1 MLPQPSSRAATAD
14 EPSANAPSFPP
25 SSGSLAYR
33 LPYEL
38 LHSILLYAA
47 DPDDCEKA
55 YGGRVRPWD
64 SSEGAAPF
72 ALVCRAWRA
81 PAQAVLFSSVAL
93 LGARP
98 ASRFLRTITS
108 SRPDLVEKVHTLV
121 LGIEPAAEQSRDEA
135 EFDQLGTSQLLVE
148 ALERCTSVAHLQ
160 IRPLH
165 HSVRKRLHRTVFSRS
180 QPLVSLVLAP
190 RLLATESWSGRL
202 WRSGDVM
209 QTIPTLLNCEV
220 TTLITPSD
228 LPNPLP
234 PCPPMALR
242 RFKLHYNLP
251 PEALQRLLGSCPQL
265 ELLDL
270 YFENVSPHD
279 ATLEALQCSVRTMRD
294 LRYISNPTSA
304 EQETLSPP
312 PTSTPPSP
320 PLFNLLL
327 PSYVQLRTLRVSSTD
342 ISPSCLL
349 ALPPRLTRLYI
360 QSFNAFGRFE
370 CARLLEVLQA
380 LEAEG
385 ATQLPGG
392 PALAELIV
400 VDSPD
405 AGWDDDDVDE
415 VARLC
420 MRVGVR
426 FVFRMD
432 FEVDGESVGSRE

>member
-1 MLPQPSSRAATAD
+1 MVPQPSSRVAAAD
-14 EPSANAPSFPP
+14 KPSATVPSFPP
-25 SSGSLAYR
+25 SSCSHACR

-38 LHSILLYAA
+38 LYSILLHAA
-47 DPDDCEKA
+47 DPDECEKA
-55 YGGRVRPWD
+55 YGGRVQPWD

-108 SRPDLVEKVHTLV
+108 SRPDLVEK
-121 LGIEPAAEQSRDEA
+121 R
-135 EFDQLGTSQLLVE
+135 GTSQLLVE
-148 ALERCTSVAHLQ
+148 ALERCPSVAHLQ

-165 HSVRKRLHRTVFSRS
+165 HSVRERLQRTVFLRS
-180 QPLVSLVLAP
+180 QPLVSLVLGP

-202 WRSGDVM
+202 WRSKDVL
-209 QTIPTLLNCEV
+209 QAIPTLLNCEATAV
-220 TTLITPSD
+220 ITPSE

-251 PEALQRLLGSCPQL
+251 SEALHRLLGSCSQL

-270 YFENVSPHD
+270 YFENVHPH
-279 ATLEALQCSVRTMRD
+279 AETVEALRCSARTMKD
-294 LRYISNPTSA
+294 LRYISNPTFA
-304 EQETLSPP
+304 EQDALPP
-312 PTSTPPSP
+312 PPASTPPSP

-349 ALPPRLTRLYI
+349 ALPPRLATLYI
-360 QSFNAFGRFE
+360 QSFNAFGRFGCE
-370 CARLLEVLQA
+370 RLLEVLKR
-380 LEAEG
+380 LEDDGVTE
-385 ATQLPGG
+385 LPSG
-392 PALAELIV
+392 PALEELIV

-405 AGWDDDDVDE
+405 GWEDDDVDE
-415 VARLC
+415 ITRLC
-420 MRVGVR
+420 ERVGVR

-432 FEVDGESVGSRE
+432 FELDGESVRSR